1 MTDSSL
7 TRLLEQRKKVFY
19 GWWIAIAGAI
29 QDALK
34 GGTFNEG
41 FLFYFLPITRDLE
54 ISRAAASLP
63 FSLAKLEGAFEGPIV
78 GYLIDR
84 FGPRSMVVAG
94 GFLSGL
100 GFVLLSF
107 THSYIVFLLVF
118 VCILSVGFKAG
129 YNHAMLASINTWFIR
144 RKGLAMS
151 FVSTGSAVGGLVIT
165 PLVAFVVFTMGWRTA
180 ALMSGLAIWLI
191 VIPLALVVKR
201 SPESMGLL
209 PDGERPR
216 RSLGG
221 TAGRSVSRATSGFEY
236 TVRQAA
242 RTPAFWMF
250 AMAHSFRN
258 VGHGGIFVHLVPV
271 LVWKGV
277 QEEDTTFYIVFML
290 FTIMAMRLFMGWM
303 GDLWS
308 RQKVASLG
316 VSLGIVGM
324 GMLAFSSGR
333 WWELT
338 LFVFLFGTAD
348 SVNSTANAMVG
359 DLFGRRNFAT
369 LRGWMGLISSFL
381 PMAAP
386 VFTGRV
392 FDQTGSYDLVLWV
405 FSGAYVASAVL
416 YWTIPKPKP
425 PPGWVPGQ
433 PTDERAGVGGGH

>member
-1 MTDSSL
+1 MADFSL
-7 TRLLEQRKKVFY
+7 LWLLEQRKKVFY
-19 GWWIAIAGAI
+19 GWWIAIAGGI

-118 VCILSVGFKAG
+118 VFILSVGFKAG
-129 YNHAMLASINTWFIR
+129 YNHAMVASINTWFSR
-144 RKGLAMS
+144 RRGLAMS
-151 FVSTGSAVGGLVIT
+151 VVATGSAVGGLVIT
-165 PLVAFVVFTMGWRTA
+165 PVIAFIVFTLGWRSA
-180 ALMSGLAIWLI
+180 ALISGLAIWLI

-209 PDGERPR
+209 PDGETPR
-216 RSLGG
+216 RNLA
-221 TAGRSVSRATSGFEY
+221 TARGRRVTQPASGLDY

-242 RTPAFWMF
+242 RTPAFWLY
-250 AMAHSFRN
+250 AMAHSFRK
-258 VGHGGIFVHLVPV
+258 VAHGGISVHLVPV
-271 LVWKGV
+271 LVWKGI
-277 QEEDTTFYIVFML
+277 EEENTTIFIVFMMV
-290 FTIMAMRLFMGWM
+290 TIMVMRLFLGWM

-308 RQKVASLG
+308 RQKVAGLG
-316 VSLGIVGM
+316 VFLGIVGM
-324 GMLAFSSGR
+324 AVLFFSSGR
-333 WWELT
+333 WWELA

-348 SVNSTANAMVG
+348 SINATANAMVG
-359 DLFGRRNFAT
+359 DLFGRRSFAT

-381 PMAAP
+381 PIAAP
-386 VFTGRV
+386 VFTGRI
-392 FDQTGSYDLVLWV
+392 FDQTGSYDLAIAV
-405 FSGAYVASAVL
+405 FSGAYVVSAVF
-416 YWTIPKPKP
+416 YWTVPKPKP

-433 PTDERAGVGGGH
+433 PAEERAGAGGGH

>member
-1 MTDSSL
+1 MKASSS
-7 TRLLEQRKKVFY
+7 
-19 GWWIAIAGAI
+19 ISS
-29 QDALK
+29 
-34 GGTFNEG
+34 
-41 FLFYFLPITRDLE
+41 PITRDLE

-63 FSLAKLEGAFEGPIV
+63 VSLAKLEGAFEGPIV

-118 VCILSVGFKAG
+118 VLILSVGFKAG

-165 PLVAFVVFTMGWRTA
+165 PLIAFVVFTMGWRTA

-209 PDGERPR
+209 PDGDRPR
-216 RSLGG
+216 RSLAG
-221 TAGRSVSRATSGFEY
+221 TPSRRVSPPTSGFEY

-303 GDLWS
+303 GDVWS
-308 RQKVASLG
+308 RQKVAALG

-324 GMLAFSSGR
+324 GLLAFSSGR

-338 LFVFLFGTAD
+338 LFVFLFGTSGQCQFHRQRHGGGPLWPPQLCHAAGLDGLDQQLSAD
-348 SVNSTANAMVG
+348 GRASVY
-359 DLFGRRNFAT
+359 RHRIRPH
-369 LRGWMGLISSFL
+369 RGIQY
-381 PMAAP
+381 
-386 VFTGRV
+386 R
-392 FDQTGSYDLVLWV
+392 
-405 FSGAYVASAVL
+405 
-416 YWTIPKPKP
+416 
-425 PPGWVPGQ
+425 
-433 PTDERAGVGGGH
+433 GVGFLRLVRSIRPSVLEHPQAQASVPARPGPVPWGGRNGWRHG